1 MATRP
6 DHLPGAGRLP
16 RRGSRESKAAPYLFL
31 APFLILFGIFT
42 IYPAALGVYLS
53 LTKWTGAVGQQPE
66 VIGLSNYRRMLKDP
80 SFLTALTN
88 TAWLAIAAVVV
99 IVPTALF
106 LAMVLNTHWIRLR
119 TFLRTA
125 FFLPIGTPTVV
136 IAMVFVVLYSEHY
149 GAVNWLLGLFGLGP
163 FDFTGTPAFVKP
175 AIVGLLLWQ
184 WTSVPMIYFLAGL
197 QGVPPSLYDAAA
209 VDGAGPWSSF
219 RRVTLPLLRPVSLLV
234 LVLLVNDA
242 IRIFDQIFILL
253 FFTGAPYQ
261 TSGGP
266 GEQGLT
272 LVLYMYRSAFRFR
285 ELGFGAAVGIS
296 IFVLGLGIALL
307 QLWRF
312 GALRREGGGAGY

>member
-1 MATRP
+1 MGSRP
-6 DHLPGAGRLP
+6 DLSRSSP
-16 RRGSRESKAAPYLFL
+16 RSLFRGSRESRLAPYLFL
-31 APFLILFGIFT
+31 APFLILFTVFT

-53 LTKWTGAVGQQPE
+53 LTKWTGAVGQEPE
-66 VIGLSNYRRMLKDP
+66 LIGLSNYRRMLKDP

-88 TAWLAIAAVVV
+88 TVWLAVAAVIV

-136 IAMVFVVLYSEHY
+136 IAMVFIVLYSEHY
-149 GAVNWLLGLFGLGP
+149 GALNWLLGLVGLGP
-163 FDFTGTPAFVKP
+163 FNFTGTPAFVKP
-175 AIVGLLLWQ
+175 AILGLLLWQ

-197 QGVPPSLYDAAA
+197 QGIPPSLYDAAA

-219 RRVTLPLLRPVSLLV
+219 RRVTLPLLRPVTLLV

-242 IRIFDQIFILL
+242 IRIFDQIFILM

-296 IFVLGLGIALL
+296 IFVLGLGIALV

-312 GALRREGGGAGY
+312 GALRKEGGGAGY

>member
-1 MATRP
+1 MESSDP
-6 DHLPGAGRLP
+6 P
-16 RRGSRESKAAPYLFL
+16 RARSGQIVRGSRESRFAPYLFL
-31 APFLILFGIFT
+31 SPFLILFSIFT
-42 IYPAALGVYLS
+42 IYPAALGIYLS
-53 LTKWTGAVGQQPE
+53 LTKWTGAVGQEPE
-66 VIGLSNYRRMLKDP
+66 LIGLSNYRRMLKDP
-80 SFLTALTN
+80 SFLKALTN
-88 TAWLAIAAVVV
+88 TGWLAIAAVIV

-106 LAMVLNTHWIRLR
+106 LAMILNTHWIRLR

-136 IAMVFVVLYSEHY
+136 IAMVFIVIYSEHY
-149 GAVNWLLGLFGLGP
+149 GALNWLLGLFGVGP

-197 QGVPPSLYDAAA
+197 QGIPPSLYDAAL
-209 VDGAGPWSSF
+209 VDGAGPWASF

-285 ELGFGAAVGIS
+285 ELGFGAAVGVS
-296 IFVLGLGIALL
+296 IFVLGLGIALV

-312 GALRREGGGAGY
+312 GALRKEGTGAGH

>member
-1 MATRP
+1 MGSRP
-6 DHLPGAGRLP
+6 DLSRSSP
-16 RRGSRESKAAPYLFL
+16 RSLFRGSRESRLAPYLFL
-31 APFLILFGIFT
+31 APFLILFTVFT

-53 LTKWTGAVGQQPE
+53 LTKWTGAVGQEPE
-66 VIGLSNYRRMLKDP
+66 LIGLSNYRRMLRDP

-88 TAWLAIAAVVV
+88 TVWLAVAAVVV

-136 IAMVFVVLYSEHY
+136 IAMVFIVLYSEHY
-149 GAVNWLLGLFGLGP
+149 GALNWFLGLIGLGP
-163 FDFTGTPAFVKP
+163 FNFTGTPAFVKP

-197 QGVPPSLYDAAA
+197 QGIPPSLYDAAA

-219 RRVTLPLLRPVSLLV
+219 RRVTLPLL
-234 LVLLVNDA
+234 LVNDA
-242 IRIFDQIFILL
+242 IRIFDQIFILM

-296 IFVLGLGIALL
+296 IFVLGLGIALV

-312 GALRREGGGAGY
+312 GALRKEGGGAGY